1 MVAKID
7 QQGMYKRLPAIV
19 VLCYFL
25 ATLDKIL
32 FTACSF
38 SVQNAPQSCLFLLKT
53 GQVKVCY
60 NTPSEL
66 ARVSWNFNAEKRPI
80 R

>member
-38 SVQNAPQSCLFLLKT
+38 SGTKCTTIVFVFTQNGTGESLL
-53 GQVKVCY
+53 
-60 NTPSEL
+60 
-66 ARVSWNFNAEKRPI
+66 
-80 R
+80 